1 MLFSS
6 SVCEKLRAKII
17 AILRKKCQMMLFY
30 RVCFAT
36 IRASADTIKKPA
48 DRIRM
53 SAGAIRK
60 TTSLRGVC
68 KAVFVLRIYALRGKY
83 LEFKFAIVGDRLA
96 IDRQY
101 IQIKTTIVEDV
112 ERVFEEIFCSTH

>member
-1 MLFSS
+1 MQGEMKAYTYSACRMAA
-6 SVCEKLRAKII
+6 V
-17 AILRKKCQMMLFY
+17 
-30 RVCFAT
+30 AT

-60 TTSLRGVC
+60 TTSLRGEC
-68 KAVFVLRIYALRGKY
+68 KAVFVLRTYALRGKY
-83 LEFKFAIVGDRLA
+83 LEFKFAIVGDRLT

-112 ERVFEEIFCSTH
+112 ECVFEEIFCSTH

>member
-1 MLFSS
+1 
-6 SVCEKLRAKII
+6 
-17 AILRKKCQMMLFY
+17 MMLFY
-30 RVCFAT
+30 RVCFATIRASADT

-68 KAVFVLRIYALRGKY
+68 KAGKY

-96 IDRQY
+96 INRQY
-101 IQIKTTIVEDV
+101 IQVKTTIVEDV
-112 ERVFEEIFCSTH
+112 ECVFEEIFCSTH

>member
-1 MLFSS
+1 MQGEMKAYTYSAFRMAA
-6 SVCEKLRAKII
+6 V
-17 AILRKKCQMMLFY
+17 
-30 RVCFAT
+30 AT

-68 KAVFVLRIYALRGKY
+68 KAVFVLRTYALRGKY
-83 LEFKFAIVGDRLA
+83 LEFEFAVVGDRLT

-101 IQIKTTIVEDV
+101 IEIEATIVEDV
-112 ERVFEEIFCSTH
+112 ECVFEEIFCSAH

>member
-1 MLFSS
+1 
-6 SVCEKLRAKII
+6 
-17 AILRKKCQMMLFY
+17 MMLFY

-36 IRASADTIKKPA
+36 IKASADTIRKPA

-68 KAVFVLRIYALRGKY
+68 KAVFVLRTYALRGKY
-83 LEFKFAIVGDRLA
+83 LEFEFAIVGDRLA

-101 IQIKTTIVEDV
+101 IQVKTTIVEDV
-112 ERVFEEIFCSTH
+112 ECVFEEIFCSTH

>member
-1 MLFSS
+1 
-6 SVCEKLRAKII
+6 
-17 AILRKKCQMMLFY
+17 MMLFY

-36 IRASADTIKKPA
+36 IRASADTIKKPADTIKKPA

-68 KAVFVLRIYALRGKY
+68 KAVFVLRTYALRGKY
-83 LEFKFAIVGDRLA
+83 LEFEFAIVGDRLA

-101 IQIKTTIVEDV
+101 IQVKTTIVEDV
-112 ERVFEEIFCSTH
+112 ECVFEEIFCSTH